1 MADKLKK
8 LRYANLCSDDCNFI
22 INEKNLDKS
31 LILLQLSDLHKR
43 SREFI
48 QRHMESEKKQ
58 RENRRQRHGQV
69 YSNGKNLRKHMTN
82 DFIFLL
88 TKNCR
93 PETVKEGA
101 NETTIK
107 VVSQIV
113 ILQKEKSTPRQQKK
127 NLDQC

>member
-1 MADKLKK
+1 MQMADKLKK

-69 YSNGKNLRKHMTN
+69 
-82 DFIFLL
+82 
-88 TKNCR
+88 
-93 PETVKEGA
+93 
-101 NETTIK
+101 
-107 VVSQIV
+107 
-113 ILQKEKSTPRQQKK
+113 
-127 NLDQC
+127 